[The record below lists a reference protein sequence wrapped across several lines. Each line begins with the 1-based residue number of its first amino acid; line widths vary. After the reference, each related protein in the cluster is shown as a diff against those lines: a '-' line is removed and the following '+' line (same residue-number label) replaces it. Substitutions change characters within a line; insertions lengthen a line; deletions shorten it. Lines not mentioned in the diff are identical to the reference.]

1 MERYEKTFLA
11 ACAAVL
17 VVFLCALGY
26 GSVAMD
32 IHLPSHGGMIYCGA
46 GEKLRKVL
54 RKTPPFDHAGVQ
66 EIAPGKYQAVV
77 IAHTWAFTPDEID
90 VPVGAEV
97 SFVATSVDV
106 IHGFFIVGTRVN
118 MMLIPG
124 QVSEFSYRFT
134 KPGEYLLICQEYCG
148 QLHHTMSGKVVVK

>member
-11 ACAAVL
+11 ACAVVL
-17 VVFLCALGY
+17 VIFLCALGY
-26 GSVAMD
+26 SSVAMGVR
-32 IHLPSHGGMIYCGA
+32 LPSHSGLIYCGA

-54 RKTPPFDHAGVQ
+54 RKTPPFDRVGVRQ
-66 EIAPGKYQAVV
+66 IAPGKFQAVV
-77 IAHTWAFTPDEID
+77 IARTWSFTPNEID

-97 SFVATSVDV
+97 SFVATSADV
-106 IHGFFIVGTRVN
+106 THGFFIVGTRVN

-124 QVSEFSYRFT
+124 QVSEFDYRFT
-134 KPGEYLLICQEYCG
+134 KPGEYLLICHEYCG